1 MATDP
6 IEQPISISCRV
17 FLWKTGRLLLAF
29 AQTMLRCVPSMI
41 LGAAGLG
48 IVLLVWWL
56 ISLGV
61 DRLRLPSP
69 WIVISAIPV
78 NWSDVPALQYVALQS
93 GGLADAL
100 SYTVTNVLVMV
111 AIGSLAGV
119 LVGIA
124 LPLLST
130 LRLLV
135 SPVLIVLGSTP
146 VLILLPFLVEWFGN
160 GRLVRSGIVV
170 IFTFVVVASVCM
182 RASQEA
188 AGRYRNYALSLGA
201 RPAFEMRHVI
211 LPALLP
217 DLIAGLRVSLAAAWS
232 METVAEVIGGQ
243 QGAGRVI
250 ATMAHLSN
258 TEILLAMV
266 VCLGLAAVVLDGMLA
281 AIGMGFLTW
290 KE

>member
-1 MATDP
+1 VFAPRTFRILP
-6 IEQPISISCRV
+6 SI
-17 FLWKTGRLLLAF
+17 FLSTA
-29 AQTMLRCVPSMI
+29 
-41 LGAAGLG
+41 GAG
-48 IVLLVWWL
+48 IVILAWWL

-61 DRLRLPSP
+61 DPLRLPSP
-69 WIVISAIPV
+69 WAVFAAIPE
-78 NWSDVPALQYVALQS
+78 NWLDIPSLEYVALQS

-100 SYTVTNVLVMV
+100 SFTVGSVLLTV
-111 AIGSLAGV
+111 AIGSVAGV

-124 LPLLST
+124 LPLFST
-130 LRLLV
+130 IRLVV
-135 SPVLIVLGSTP
+135 SPALIVLGSTP
-146 VLILLPFLVEWFGN
+146 VLILMPFLVEWFGN
-160 GRLVRSGIVV
+160 GGLVRSGIVA
-170 IFTFVVVASVCM
+170 IFTFVVVATVCM
-182 RASQEA
+182 KASHEA

-201 RPAFEMRHVI
+201 RPSFEMAHVI

-232 METVAEVIGGQ
+232 MESVAEVIGGQ

-266 VCLGLAAVVLDGMLA
+266 VCLGLAAVVLDGLLA
-281 AIGMGFLTW
+281 AAGNGLLTW